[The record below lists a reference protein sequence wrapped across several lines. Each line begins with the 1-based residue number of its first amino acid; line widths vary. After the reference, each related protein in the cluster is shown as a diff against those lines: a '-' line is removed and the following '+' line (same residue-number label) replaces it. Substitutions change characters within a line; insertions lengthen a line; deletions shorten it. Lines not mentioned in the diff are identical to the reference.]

1 MELEYIRSC
10 VSTALAD
17 VHYRQRGILEVQLEQ
32 MRLGRSGRFNNKPVR
47 SISVGDDNSYEV
59 SVPAEPVRFH
69 QGKHLNNHQ
78 CCSLILIFRAPAG
91 AGLLVS

>member
-47 SISVGDDNSYEV
+47 SISVGMITHTKC
-59 SVPAEPVRFH
+59 PF
-69 QGKHLNNHQ
+69 
-78 CCSLILIFRAPAG
+78 
-91 AGLLVS
+91 LLSRLDSIRENI